1 MGDQHTGIS
10 GSVAGLIA
18 AGAFLIGGLG
28 GLGVGCS
35 IGSSSSPAA
44 SQPSGPDM
52 SGLSEYRT
60 TAAPT
65 TTVAPA
71 VAPTAADFR
80 IDVTIIEQNCFGSAG
95 CNYRLNVAPVQVS
108 ATDITGKWTVVY
120 EITGG
125 DDPQT
130 GNFTIDGDR
139 VRWDDE
145 KRIQG
150 SAGAVFEARV
160 TSVVR
165 AY

>member
-1 MGDQHTGIS
+1 MGDQRTGIS

-28 GLGVGCS
+28 GIGVGCS
-35 IGSSSSPAA
+35 IA
-44 SQPSGPDM
+44 SAPTASRPSAPDM
-52 SGLSEYRT
+52 SGLSDYRSAS
-60 TAAPT
+60 AAPT
-65 TTVAPA
+65 TTTAPA
-71 VAPTAADFR
+71 VAPTPADFR
-80 IDVTIIEQNCFGSAG
+80 VDVVVTEQKCFGSAG
-95 CNYRLNVAPVQVS
+95 CNYRLNVSPLQIS

-130 GNFTIDGDR
+130 GNFTVDGDQI
-139 VRWDDE
+139 RWDDE

-150 SAGAVFEARV
+150 SAGALFTARV
-160 TSVVR
+160 TGVVR